1 MESTGGI
8 MKSIKTEKAPA
19 AVGPYSQG
27 IDTGT
32 LVFTS
37 GQLPIDPSTGKLLTG
52 SIEDQTRRALLNV
65 EAVLKDAGSD
75 LSKVVK
81 VTVFVKDMENFSK
94 INEAYKEFFSN
105 HKPARSLV
113 EAAKLPLN
121 GEIEI
126 EAIALK

>member
-1 MESTGGI
+1 MNA
-8 MKSIKTEKAPA
+8 IKTEKAPA

-32 LVFTS
+32 MVFTS
-37 GQLPIDPSTGKLLTG
+37 GQLPIDPSTGKLLDG
-52 SIEDQTRRALLNV
+52 PIEEQTRRAILNV
-65 EAVLKDAGSD
+65 EAVLKEAGTD

-81 VTVFVKDMENFSK
+81 VTVFVKDMGNFSR
-94 INEAYKEFFSN
+94 INDVYKEFFTD

-113 EAAKLPLN
+113 EAARLPLD

-126 EAIALK
+126 EAVALK

>member
-1 MESTGGI
+1 
-8 MKSIKTEKAPA
+8 MKPIKTDKAPA

-27 IDTGT
+27 IDTGS
-32 LVFTS
+32 LIFTS
-37 GQLPIDPSTGKLLTG
+37 GQLPIDPATGKLLTG

-65 EAVLKDAGSD
+65 EAVLKEAGSN
-75 LSKVVK
+75 LGKVVK
-81 VTVFVKDMENFSK
+81 VTVFVKDMENFSR
-94 INEAYKEFFSN
+94 INEVYKEFFTD

-113 EAAKLPLN
+113 EAARLPLN

>member
-1 MESTGGI
+1 
-8 MKSIKTEKAPA
+8 MKTVKTEKAPA

-32 LVFTS
+32 MVFTS
-37 GQLPIDPSTGKLLTG
+37 GQLPIDPETGKLLNG
-52 SIEDQTRRALLNV
+52 AIEEQTRRALLNV
-65 EAVLKDAGSD
+65 EAVLKEAGSD

-81 VTVFVKDMENFSK
+81 VTVFVKDMGNFSR
-94 INEAYKEFFSN
+94 INEVYKEFFTD

-113 EAAKLPLN
+113 EAARLPLD

-126 EAIALK
+126 EAVALK

>member
-1 MESTGGI
+1 
-8 MKSIKTEKAPA
+8 MKSIKTELAPA

-32 LVFTS
+32 MVFTS
-37 GQLPIDPSTGKLLTG
+37 GQLPIDPVSGKMIDG
-52 SIEDQTRRALLNV
+52 PIEEQTRLSLLNV
-65 EAVLKDAGSD
+65 EAVLKEAGSD
-75 LSKVVK
+75 LNKVVK
-81 VTVFVKDMENFSK
+81 VTVFVKDMGNFSR
-94 INEAYKEFFSN
+94 INEVYKEFFSD

-113 EAAKLPLN
+113 EAARLPLD

>member
-1 MESTGGI
+1 
-8 MKSIKTEKAPA
+8 MKSIKTELAPA

-32 LVFTS
+32 MVFTS
-37 GQLPIDPSTGKLLTG
+37 GQLPIDPVSGKMIDG
-52 SIEDQTRRALLNV
+52 PIEEQTRQSILNV
-65 EAVLKDAGSD
+65 EAVLKEAGSD
-75 LSKVVK
+75 LNKVVK
-81 VTVFVKDMENFSK
+81 VTVFVKDMGNFSR
-94 INEAYKEFFSN
+94 INEVYKEFFSD

-113 EAAKLPLN
+113 EAARLPLD